1 MSRFIIR
8 CIIFFVVFFL
18 LDKGLILLRDK
29 LPERELDRRL
39 EYVITG
45 WMDADIVVI
54 GSSRGAR
61 DVIASQISDSLNP
74 KAYNLCYPGSD
85 VQFHEYLTEQLISN
99 GNKKPKLLVIVVDNP
114 LELKNDPTLVFR
126 FDRLYPLV
134 KYDCVRKTLI
144 EKGDK
149 NRFLSKMFVIQQLS
163 VANFDPRKKKFNPQ
177 DSLFKDG
184 SMPIS
189 WQSKKFNRTFCF
201 EPIVYSK
208 QQEIPDK
215 VQSLRNII
223 GMCRKNNIIVLLA
236 CAPNFSKP
244 SIGFAQR
251 ISELAGRN
259 NYVMEYDTTNAVYR
273 NAEYYFDDAHLKLNG
288 ATVYTSEI
296 SAFIKKHNL
305 LN

>member
-45 WMDADIVVI
+45 SMDADIVVI

-61 DVIASQISDSLNP
+61 DVIASQISDSLNA

-85 VQFHEYLTEQLISN
+85 VQFHEYLIEQLISN
-99 GNKKPKLLVIVVDNP
+99 GNKKPKLLVIAIDDP
-114 LELKNDPTLVFR
+114 SELKNDPTLVFR

-144 EKGDK
+144 EKEGK
-149 NRFLSKMFVIQQLS
+149 NKFLSQMFVIQQLS
-163 VANFDPRKKKFNPQ
+163 VANFDFRKKKFNPQ

-201 EPIVYSK
+201 ESLVYNKK
-208 QQEIPDK
+208 QEKPDK
-215 VQSLRNII
+215 VQSLRNILA
-223 GMCRKNNIIVLLA
+223 MCRKNNIIVLLA

-244 SIGFAQR
+244 SLGFSQR

-259 NYVMEYDTTNAVYR
+259 NYVMEYDTTNLVYR
-273 NAEYYFDDAHLKLNG
+273 NAEYYFDAAHLKLNG

-296 SAFIKKHNL
+296 SAFIKKHNI